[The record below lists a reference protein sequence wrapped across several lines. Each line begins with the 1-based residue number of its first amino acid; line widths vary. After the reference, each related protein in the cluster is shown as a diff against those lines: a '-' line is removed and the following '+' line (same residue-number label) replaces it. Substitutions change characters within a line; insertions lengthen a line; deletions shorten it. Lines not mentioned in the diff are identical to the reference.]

1 MTNGL
6 SLSVFILLGQ
16 ITQNTPEGYN
26 MATFT
31 KIFCIKKYWSELKV
45 CQNSQ
50 FFFLLT
56 IVLPPHLQS
65 FLGLLLARNQSVDDA
80 VRPVLGLETIES
92 LVAGLHQL
100 GPALPAVRLVGN
112 FPLTWREIVLTELP
126 VWRGPSLSTTAPGVQ
141 PSEVSQE
148 LSSDVDLLPVRGV
161 PGSGWRVG
169 AVGGGR
175 GQICRAGTGG
185 VSETTMEQLRYL
197 YWLYCTPPIHS
208 PSF

>member
-50 FFFLLT
+50 FFLFT
-56 IVLPPHLQS
+56 DNSITTHLQS
-65 FLGLLLARNQSVDDA
+65 FLGFLLATNQSVDDP
-80 VRPVLGLETIES
+80 VCPVLGLETIES
-92 LVAGLHQL
+92 LVARLDQL
-100 GPALPAVRLVGN
+100 GCALPALRLVGD
-112 FPLTWREIVLTELP
+112 FPLPWREIVLTELQL
-126 VWRGPSLSTTAPGVQ
+126 WRGLPLAPAAPGVQ

-148 LSSDVDLLPVRGV
+148 LSSDVNLLPVRRV
-161 PGSGWRVG
+161 PGPGGRAG
-169 AVGGGR
+169 AVRGGH
-175 GQICRAGTGG
+175 GQICRAWTGG
-185 VSETTMEQLRYL
+185 VSETEMANMRDLSWLVLLR
-197 YWLYCTPPIHS
+197 HS

>member
-50 FFFLLT
+50 FFFFT
-56 IVLPPHLQS
+56 DNSITTHLQS

-100 GPALPAVRLVGN
+100 GRALPAVRLVGN
-112 FPLTWREIVLTELP
+112 FPLTWREIVLTELQ
-126 VWRGPSLSTTAPGVQ
+126 VWRGASLSTAAPGVQ

-161 PGSGWRVG
+161 PGSGRRVG

-175 GQICRAGTGG
+175 GQICRAGAGR
-185 VSETTMEQLRYL
+185 VSETEIVKMRSL
-197 YWLYCTPPIHS
+197 CGP
-208 PSF
+208 